1 MTQLEILEAARSLH
15 YDLTLSVNRAQNRD
29 QYIAATAQAMAA
41 ARIVT
46 ALEGLTSG
54 P

>member
-1 MTQLEILEAARSLH
+1 MSPIEVLEAAR
-15 YDLTLSVNRAQNRD
+15 TLQAELEATVARSQTRD
-29 QYIAATAQAMAA
+29 QYINATAQAMAA